1 MADDDDAEME
11 ARARRAKRHFSQ
23 EHAGRSGVGGAGLR
37 REPDGTWIIIVY
49 VSDGT
54 PEPEDLPT
62 EIDGFAVRAERIG
75 PIKPR

>member
-1 MADDDDAEME
+1 MADRDDAEME

-23 EHAGRSGVGGAGLR
+23 EHTGRGGAGLR
-37 REPDGTWIIIVY
+37 QEPDGTWIIIVY
-49 VSDGT
+49 VTDGM

-75 PIKPR
+75 PIKPL